1 MNVQFF
7 IFVSLV
13 TTLGDDNRRPEAAV
27 VLQSLSLPREG
38 RSANDESAS
47 ETGNT
52 SATLN
57 ISDQKVQVKRLG
69 HPFPNTILVDL
80 NDSTLAMDVTAEA
93 PPGRPT
99 LPAHRHRQWSITYDC
114 T

>member
-38 RSANDESAS
+38 RSANNESAS

-57 ISDQKVQVKRLG
+57 ISDPKVQVKRLG
-69 HPFPNTILVDL
+69 HPFPDTIYWL
-80 NDSTLAMDVTAEA
+80 T
-93 PPGRPT
+93 
-99 LPAHRHRQWSITYDC
+99 
-114 T
+114 